1 MFKLFAKK
9 EKKAKPAV
17 KSPLYIYRPNESALS
32 YRVSFKDD
40 KAYVYPG
47 WGKSFLYIIEG
58 DKIFRAGED
67 KPFYIIIGK
76 DVCEAAEGKP
86 VYRMVSDALYI
97 PGAREP
103 RFVIKSSISVQGTL

>member
-17 KSPLYIYRPNESALS
+17 KSPLYIYRPNENALS

-58 DKIFRAGED
+58 DKIFRAGEVE
-67 KPFYIIIGK
+67 PSYVIIGK
-76 DVCEAAEGKP
+76 DVCEAAGEKP
-86 VYRMVSDALYI
+86 VYRIASDALYI
-97 PGAREP
+97 PGEREP
-103 RFVIKSSISVQGTL
+103 HFVIKTSISVQGTL